1 MLIGVTHRVT
11 ANHFYS
17 GSFNKPDLRPSCS
30 LCGSSPVPRP
40 SYPDTSVWEDTLNQG
55 GSSVNGP
62 AAWGFSTRFPFFFL
76 KGRRWTKKNCWLNFK
91 RFQWDNHRNVTISV
105 WNAREKHILYRRL
118 WQIQIY
124 CTKILVF
131 LSVLLEAAATV
142 DHLAVTPVVTKMSGG
157 ARYSAQSYERGS
169 CTNM

>member
-40 SYPDTSVWEDTLNQG
+40 SYPDTSVNERVWEDTLNQG

-105 WNAREKHILYRRL
+105 WNGREKHILYRRL
-118 WQIQIY
+118 WQIQIH
-124 CTKILVF
+124 CPKILV
-131 LSVLLEAAATV
+131 VV
-142 DHLAVTPVVTKMSGG
+142 AVTPVVTKMSGG